1 MEENQINKLGELPD
15 YMQVIRNYSKH
26 WLWFLLALMI
36 TIFAAYTYLRY
47 ATPKYA
53 AKAKIQIIEEQG
65 AGSELGVFQDMDFL
79 SGENKVEDEIEI
91 INSRSN
97 FIEVVNKLRTNISI
111 IHIGNIKSSELYDKS
126 PVTVSFISPDSV
138 ISNRRVEFY
147 VHLDSENTY
156 TYKESLDESGQ
167 VIAFGKNVSTPLGEA
182 VITPN
187 VDNFPRYKNATLEI
201 KVRPVAVIAEE
212 YRNKTIIS
220 PADKQSNIL
229 NLSYDDPVQQKAIDI
244 LSELIRTYNENA
256 VADRKAIADKTSLF
270 IEERIDF
277 IYNNLSTVDESE
289 EDFRTKRGL
298 TNIES
303 ESDINLS
310 LGADMQRE
318 LNNTATQLNIASSM
332 REIVEEEGQYDLLP
346 ANIGLSDPTISSTTA
361 KYNQLI
367 SERNRLLK
375 SSNEKN
381 PIIVNLD
388 QEINGLKRIM
398 KSSLNGMIQ
407 NLNMQASGLNRQQS
421 RLNSRIYSTP
431 KNQRALRDIT
441 RKKETTE
448 SLYLYLLQKR
458 EEAQITFASSKPK
471 SKIVDRAYAPSE
483 FPTSPKPI
491 IVYLGAI
498 LLGFIVPFSVIFVRS
513 ILDNKVHSRASL
525 EKVIGDIPVLGE
537 LPKTKRVNQRSIK
550 KNDRSVLAE
559 SLRIISSNLD
569 YVLNKGSSKKKNI
582 IFITSSIPGEGK
594 TFVASNLAMIL
605 AGSNS
610 KVLLIGA
617 DIRNPQINNFF
628 TDQEI
633 DKKKRKNDILGLTD
647 FLYNEELAFD
657 DIRNTINVYD
667 ESIDIIYSGK
677 VPPNPGELIKSDR
690 IKFLIET
697 ASSKYDYVIVDTAP
711 VMVVSDTLR
720 ISKYSDHTIYV
731 TKAGITEI
739 KLLEYPI
746 KLERDG
752 QLKNLSFVVNG
763 VKGSNLGYYG
773 KYGYGYG
780 TNKKRWWKSKS

>member
-1 MEENQINKLGELPD
+1 MEEYQNNRLGELPD
-15 YMQVIRNYSKH
+15 YMQVIRNYTKH
-26 WLWFLLALMI
+26 WLWFLLSLVMA
-36 TIFAAYTYLRY
+36 IFTAYTYLRY

-53 AKAKIQIIEEQG
+53 AKAKVQIIEEQG
-65 AGSELGVFQDMDFL
+65 AGSELGVFQDMDFI

-97 FIEVVNKLRTNISI
+97 FIEVVNKLRTNISYVV
-111 IHIGNIKSSELYDKS
+111 IGKVKNSELYDKS
-126 PVTVSFISPDSV
+126 PVTVSFISPDSI
-138 ISNRRVEFY
+138 ISNRRAEFFID
-147 VHLDSENTY
+147 LDSENTF
-156 TYKESLDESGQ
+156 TYKKSLDETGQ
-167 VIAFGKNVSTPLGEA
+167 VIDFGKNVATTLGDV

-187 VDNFPRYKNATLEI
+187 LDNFDRFKKSTI
-201 KVRPVAVIAEE
+201 IVKVIPITVIAEE

-229 NLSYDDPVQQKAIDI
+229 NLSYNDPVQQKAIDI
-244 LSELIRTYNENA
+244 LSELIHTYNENA
-256 VADRKAIADKTSLF
+256 IADRKAIADKTSLF

-277 IYNNLSTVDESE
+277 IYNNLSTVDETE
-289 EDFRTKRGL
+289 EDFRTERGL

-318 LNNTATQLNIASSM
+318 MNNTATQLNIASSM
-332 REIVEEEGQYDLLP
+332 RNIVEEEGDYDLLP

-361 KYNQLI
+361 KYNQLV

-388 QEINGLKRIM
+388 QEINGLKSIM
-398 KSSLNGMIQ
+398 KSSLSGMIQ
-407 NLNMQASGLNRQQS
+407 NLNLQASGLSRQKS
-421 RLNSRIYSTP
+421 RLNSRLYSTP

-471 SKIVDRAYAPSE
+471 SKIIDKAYAPSE
-483 FPTSPKPI
+483 FPASPKVPI
-491 IVYLGAI
+491 IYLGAL
-498 LLGFIVPFSVIFVRS
+498 LLGIMAPFSIIFLRS
-513 ILDNKVHSRASL
+513 MLDNKVHSKSNL

-537 LPKTKRVNQRSIK
+537 LPKTKKISQRSIK

-569 YVLNKGSSKKKNI
+569 YVLRKGSSKKKNI

-594 TFVASNLAMIL
+594 TFFSSNLATIL
-605 AGSNS
+605 ANSSN

-628 TDQEI
+628 TDQDI
-633 DKKKRKNDILGLTD
+633 DKKKRKNNSLGLTD
-647 FLYNEELAFD
+647 FLYNEELSFND
-657 DIRNTINVYD
+657 VKNTIVVHD
-667 ESIDIIYSGK
+667 ENIDIIYSGK
-677 VPPNPGELIKSDR
+677 VPPNPGELIKSER
-690 IKFLIET
+690 IKILMDE

-711 VMVVSDTLR
+711 IMVVSDTLR
-720 ISKYSDHTIYV
+720 ITKYSDHTIYV
-731 TKAGITEI
+731 TKAGVTEL

-746 KLERDG
+746 KLEREG
-752 QLKNLSFVVNG
+752 QLKNLSFVVNS

-780 TNKKRWWKSKS
+780 DNNKKWWKF